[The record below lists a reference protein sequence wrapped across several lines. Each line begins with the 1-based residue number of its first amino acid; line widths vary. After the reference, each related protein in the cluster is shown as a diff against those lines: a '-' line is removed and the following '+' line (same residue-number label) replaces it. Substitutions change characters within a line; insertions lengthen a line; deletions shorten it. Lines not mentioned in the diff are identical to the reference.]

1 MDFERDPNQG
11 SLQVTDLERSPKKK
25 QPISSAKEKRFL
37 LNELKQIKE
46 YMYQKLLVFK
56 ARSAG
61 KRAPSTS
68 VEAGLFEIL
77 DDSNVLDTL
86 RKEIDHIFV
95 MSQVLSSVVLRGDE
109 TLRAMEELA
118 KMCAS
123 GTDLTLDQL
132 IKSLSDKFKSL

>member
-1 MDFERDPNQG
+1 M
-11 SLQVTDLERSPKKK
+11 
-25 QPISSAKEKRFL
+25 
-37 LNELKQIKE
+37 
-46 YMYQKLLVFK
+46 LVFK

-61 KRAPSTS
+61 KQAPSTT
-68 VEAGLFEIL
+68 VEAALFEIL
-77 DDSNVLDTL
+77 DGSNVLDML

-109 TLRAMEELA
+109 TMRTMEELA

-132 IKSLSDKFKSL
+132 VKSLSDKFKSL